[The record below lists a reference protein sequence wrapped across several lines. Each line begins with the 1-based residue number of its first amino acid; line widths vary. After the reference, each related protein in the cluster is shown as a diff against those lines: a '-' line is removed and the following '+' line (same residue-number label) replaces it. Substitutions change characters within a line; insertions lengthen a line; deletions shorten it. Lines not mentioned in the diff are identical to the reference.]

1 MGLVLGLLELGLR
14 YLAYWEFES
23 HFTHYLIFVW
33 MLAIVSEKAVI
44 LSWVQ
49 AALTTRGA
57 SVVWR
62 GVDVK

>member
-23 HFTHYLIFVW
+23 HFIHYLIFVW
-33 MLAIVSEKAVI
+33 TLAIVCEKVVI
-44 LSWVQ
+44 LSWAQ

-62 GVDVK
+62 GGDVK